1 MNERISNLQI
11 KKVKTGIDGLDEITF
26 GGLPFARPTLV
37 SGYAGSGKTV
47 LAIQFILNGIQYY
60 NEPGVFISLE
70 ETEDDLRKNMAS
82 FGYDLDEMEKSGKL
96 AIDNIRLD
104 QTQLHKS
111 GRFDLTPLFLR
122 IEEAIKKV
130 GAERIAI
137 DTFEQIF
144 SQIKDRD
151 IFRQELVRLIHWLKE
166 KKLTTVFT
174 SEKPAVTNPKSG
186 INEFITDC
194 VINLSHSHIENVYTR
209 RLHILKYRGS
219 MHGTNEYPF
228 LISSKGISLL
238 PITAVEIHHVSN
250 DVLPTGVK
258 GLDEKIDKNGFY
270 VGSNTLISGT
280 SGVGKTSMAMSV
292 CLAAMKQNKKALF
305 FTFEES
311 KSQLMR
317 NMKSLGLELE
327 EFEKKGLLKIVTS
340 RPTALGIEAHLV
352 TLYENIENFKP
363 DVLALDP
370 ITDLM
375 EVGTKKEV
383 RGMIIRI
390 IDYLKNNLI
399 TVVFTALIRS
409 GSESPSIQMSSMVDN
424 WIKLD
429 ILKKEK
435 ENQPYITIVKTRG
448 MEHARNSFLLKF
460 TGKGLKTGESI

>member
-60 NEPGVFISLE
+60 NEPGVFITLE

-194 VINLSHSHIENVYTR
+194 VINLSHSHLENVYTR

-238 PITAVEIHHVSN
+238 PITSVEIHHVSN

-305 FTFEES
+305 FTFKFIS
-311 KSQLMR
+311 FNAS
-317 NMKSLGLELE
+317 
-327 EFEKKGLLKIVTS
+327 T
-340 RPTALGIEAHLV
+340 
-352 TLYENIENFKP
+352 
-363 DVLALDP
+363 
-370 ITDLM
+370 
-375 EVGTKKEV
+375 
-383 RGMIIRI
+383 
-390 IDYLKNNLI
+390 
-399 TVVFTALIRS
+399 
-409 GSESPSIQMSSMVDN
+409 PS
-424 WIKLD
+424 
-429 ILKKEK
+429 
-435 ENQPYITIVKTRG
+435 
-448 MEHARNSFLLKF
+448 
-460 TGKGLKTGESI
+460 